1 MQGLSSCKCLK
12 VSNSYLIV
20 FRAPNLPSCGF
31 QVLHKDYVFLLI
43 CVCVPSLY
51 SGGYNLANTARCWTY
66 LTAEVLGK
74 TLSSEIP
81 DHEVHG
87 HTHTHT
93 HPPFPPCYS
102 HRRTHL
108 HIPTWGQMCPFIVPS
123 RAHTCMETQTHPL
136 VSSVCW
142 VTHLIKDGCPIS
154 IKGFV
159 YRWAGQ
165 VAVLT
170 IPLCLLRWT
179 QTTLIFYASSG
190 WTLLEEL

>member
-1 MQGLSSCKCLK
+1 MIS
-12 VSNSYLIV
+12 
-20 FRAPNLPSCGF
+20 F
-31 QVLHKDYVFLLI
+31 VFLLI

-87 HTHTHT
+87 HTHSHT
-93 HPPFPPCYS
+93 SSLSLPVTA
-102 HRRTHL
+102 THL

-123 RAHTCMETQTHPL
+123 HAHTCMETQTHPL

-142 VTHLIKDGCPIS
+142 VTPSNQRWLPDLNKGVCVQVSGTGSSADNSSLSAAMNTDSSLTHL
-154 IKGFV
+154 
-159 YRWAGQ
+159 
-165 VAVLT
+165 
-170 IPLCLLRWT
+170 LCVVWVNVIRGVIEVGLEGLKP
-179 QTTLIFYASSG
+179 QLYLSS
-190 WTLLEEL
+190 

>member
-1 MQGLSSCKCLK
+1 MCFFSY
-12 VSNSYLIV
+12 VS
-20 FRAPNLPSCGF
+20 
-31 QVLHKDYVFLLI
+31 VFLLSTQEVI
-43 CVCVPSLY
+43 TWLTQLGVGP
-51 SGGYNLANTARCWTY
+51 TWQQKCWERLSPLKY
-66 LTAEVLGK
+66 LT
-74 TLSSEIP
+74 TRYT
-81 DHEVHG
+81 D
-87 HTHTHT
+87 THT

-123 RAHTCMETQTHPL
+123 HAHTCMETQTHPL